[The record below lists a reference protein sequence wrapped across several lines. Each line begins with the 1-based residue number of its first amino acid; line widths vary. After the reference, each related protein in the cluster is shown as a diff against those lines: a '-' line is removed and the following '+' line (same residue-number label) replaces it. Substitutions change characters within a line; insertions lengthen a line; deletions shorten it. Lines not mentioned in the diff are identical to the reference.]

1 MNPVKALAVRVD
13 HLVAAGKRATLG
25 PTLVR
30 ATVAVAA
37 FASFLV
43 AYPPGILGVRALLA
57 FAALALLPALW
68 PRGALPTIAMLV
80 AAMGWL
86 ISGADFDVKATT
98 FLRMCV
104 MAVLLYLVH
113 TGSAL
118 AAVLPYDAIITRGLF
133 APRLIRG
140 VTVLLLTGALA
151 IFVIALPGFANG
163 RREVIASISG
173 LLVMLAI
180 TGYLVLLGRRQSER

>member
-1 MNPVKALAVRVD
+1 MSPIKALTIRVD
-13 HLVAAGKRATLG
+13 HLVATGKRATLG

-43 AYPPGILGVRALLA
+43 AYPPGILGAGALLA

-68 PRGALPTIAMLV
+68 PRGAMPTVAMLV
-80 AAMGWL
+80 AALGWL
-86 ISGADFDVKATT
+86 VSGADFDVKATT
-98 FLRMCV
+98 FARMCV

-113 TGSAL
+113 AGSAL
-118 AAVLPYDAIITRGLF
+118 ATVLPFDAIITRGLF

-140 VTVLLLTGALA
+140 LIVLLLTGALA
-151 IFVIALPGFANG
+151 IFTIELPGFANG
-163 RREVIASISG
+163 RREVIASIGG
-173 LLVMLAI
+173 LLVTLAI
-180 TGYLVLLGRRQSER
+180 TGYLALLGRRQSER